1 MIGLYSKTIALFRTA
16 TFQGVFTHLLM
27 RLVEILRN
35 WIGFYLP
42 TLLNFAGRFR
52 VKLSFALFRLRFRGV
67 SWMNNPPVVFVHI
80 PKCAGSSIRWALR
93 KKMGDGLLEVRH
105 VGDIAEWILANPKG
119 AVPQALVLV
128 HLPIQTLVDT
138 GLINSD
144 LSFREFVFTTI
155 RDPEARFVSG
165 YRDCYRKNQFNGSPS
180 FETVLRRI
188 STTPLRPET
197 LFRRIP
203 TVFLGP
209 MTWYLKGLSLSD
221 VQVYRS
227 ENLPSRIT
235 IRGIDIS
242 LEGVR
247 KNPGSKSDGS
257 VPPFYDRPLQ
267 PSETMLL
274 QQVFR
279 DDFALLAGHG

>member
-1 MIGLYSKTIALFRTA
+1 MIGLYSKTIALLRAA
-16 TFQGVFTHLLM
+16 TFQGIFTHLLM
-27 RLVEILRN
+27 RLGEVLRN
-35 WIGFYLP
+35 WIGFYHP
-42 TLLNFAGRFR
+42 TLLNFVGRFR
-52 VKLSFALFRLRFRGV
+52 VKLSVALFRLRFRGV

-93 KKMGDGLLEVRH
+93 KKMGDGLLEVKH

-128 HLPIQTLVDT
+128 HLPIQILVDT
-138 GLINSD
+138 GLLNLD

-165 YRDCYRKNQFNGSPS
+165 YRDCYRKNLFNGSPS

-209 MTWYLKGLSLSD
+209 MTWYLKGLALSE

-235 IRGIDIS
+235 FRGIDIP

-247 KNPGSKSDGS
+247 MNPGSKSDGS

-267 PSETMLL
+267 PSERAIVR
-274 QQVFR
+274 QVYS
-279 DDFALLAGHG
+279 DDFALVAAHS